1 MNDLLTQVGVGGIF
15 AILLIDRVLKFVK
28 DWRAQDATIP
38 KAVDSNNTG
47 SHDITMIS
55 SATRKLDDLHRV
67 IEARDDDG
75 VPRVYTPRRHSQ
87 LLEELIVLTRESEN
101 TQTELLK
108 AINLNTSAVTHL
120 RDAVNT
126 LARRDSG
133 VPSGVHLAA
142 ERKR

>member
-1 MNDLLTQVGVGGIF
+1 MNDLLLQVGVGGIF

-38 KAVDSNNTG
+38 KAVDSTNTRP
-47 SHDITMIS
+47 HDALMFS
-55 SATRKLDDLHRV
+55 SATRKLEDLHRV
-67 IEARDDDG
+67 MEARDDDG

-108 AINLNTSAVTHL
+108 AVNLNTSAVNHL

-126 LARRDSG
+126 LSRRDSG

-142 ERKR
+142 ERKK